1 MYRCNDKEYNLDPW
15 YEGEKSMVTVTI
27 DQLIES
33 LAKAKSILGGDTVVM
48 IAGDMGSNYGEI
60 RSIHG
65 ENFHGNLVCTLNA
78 CNAKKDPS
86 ADMRTM
92 LYQQNDFEE

>member
-1 MYRCNDKEYNLDPW
+1 MYRPNDKEYNMDPF
-15 YEGEKSMVTVTI
+15 YEGEKSMLTVTI

-33 LAKAKSILGGDTVVM
+33 LTRAKNILGGDTLVM

-65 ENFHGNLVCTLNA
+65 ENFHDNLILTLSEDW
-78 CNAKKDPS
+78 KPDQKPIEFLDIPKTS
-86 ADMRTM
+86 G
-92 LYQQNDFEE
+92 E

>member
-1 MYRCNDKEYNLDPW
+1 MLRSNDNDYNKNPW

-33 LAKAKSILGGDTVVM
+33 LTKARNILGGNTIVM
-48 IAGDMGSNYGEI
+48 SAGDCGSNYGEI

-65 ENFHGNLVCTLNA
+65 ENFHDNLILTLSEDWNPDQ
-78 CNAKKDPS
+78 KVIEFLDIPKTS
-86 ADMRTM
+86 G
-92 LYQQNDFEE
+92 E

>member
-1 MYRCNDKEYNLDPW
+1 MYRSNDKEYNKDPF

-33 LAKAKSILGGDTVVM
+33 LTKARNILGGDTVVM
-48 IAGDMGSNYGEI
+48 SAGDGGAGYAEI

-65 ENFHGNLVCTLNA
+65 ENFHDNLILVLSEDWCPDQKSIEFLDIPET
-78 CNAKKDPS
+78 S
-86 ADMRTM
+86 G
-92 LYQQNDFEE
+92 E

>member
-15 YEGEKSMVTVTI
+15 YEGEKCMVTVTI

-33 LAKAKSILGGDTVVM
+33 LTKAKSILGGDTIVM
-48 IAGDMGSNYGEI
+48 SAGDCGSNYGEI

-65 ENFHGNLVCTLNA
+65 ENFHDNLILTLSEDWNPDQKA
-78 CNAKKDPS
+78 IEFLDIPDTVGK
-86 ADMRTM
+86 
-92 LYQQNDFEE
+92 